1 MTTEL
6 LAAAQQVTH
15 SPHDLQLY
23 HLVELNAELRRN
35 CARLRQENDEY
46 RHLIVELRKKVAE
59 VMPYSMDDFK

>member
-23 HLVELNAELRRN
+23 HLVEHNSELRRR
-35 CARLRQENDEY
+35 CDLLRRENDEY
-46 RHLIVELRKKVAE
+46 RQLIGEMRKKVAE
-59 VMPYSMDDFK
+59 VMHYSMDDFK